1 MLKII
6 FRARKLKGKDDLE
19 ALEMLIRT
27 GMHKIG
33 SRLLEKFLNS
43 EEYISPSQVEV
54 CSDGH
59 PMKYIEEREKEITT
73 VVGKIRLR
81 RKYYYDSKCGKGFV
95 PKDCELGIDGSS
107 LSPGVRRIIG
117 IVGSNRSFSLSEADI
132 SELSGLQINSKA
144 IERNCHKLGKEV
156 ESYVNQLEQDNPS
169 ESNSIMYISM
179 DGTGVPV
186 LKTETAGRK
195 GKQENGE
202 SKTREV
208 KLGCVFTQIE
218 LDKNNRP
225 ERQENSTTYVG
236 AIESSE
242 EFSKRLYAEAQR
254 RGIERAK
261 EICIIGDGA
270 KWIWNIA
277 EENYSYTGIFERAI
291 QIIDLY
297 HAREH
302 YWDCARAVYPSYR
315 KKQSKWAERR
325 KRELDDGDVEAVIRA
340 IKRLS
345 PKNEEAEQVC
355 KSTIN
360 YFKNNKERM
369 RYNTFRAKGLFVGSG
384 VIEAGC
390 RSVIGQRLKQS
401 GMHWSVSGANTIIA
415 LRCLIKSHRWEDFW
429 EAKSAA

>member
-1 MLKII
+1 
-6 FRARKLKGKDDLE
+6 
-19 ALEMLIRT
+19 
-27 GMHKIG
+27 
-33 SRLLEKFLNS
+33 
-43 EEYISPSQVEV
+43 
-54 CSDGH
+54 
-59 PMKYIEEREKEITT
+59 
-73 VVGKIRLR
+73 
-81 RKYYYDSKCGKGFV
+81 
-95 PKDCELGIDGSS
+95 
-107 LSPGVRRIIG
+107 
-117 IVGSNRSFSLSEADI
+117 
-132 SELSGLQINSKA
+132 
-144 IERNCHKLGKEV
+144 
-156 ESYVNQLEQDNPS
+156 
-169 ESNSIMYISM
+169 M

-186 LKTETAGRK
+186 LKSETAGRK

-202 SKTREV
+202 AKTREV
-208 KLGCVFTQIE
+208 KLGCVFTQIGV
-218 LDKNNRP
+218 DKDNRP

-261 EICIIGDGA
+261 AVCIIGDGA

-291 QIIDLY
+291 QIVDLY

-302 YWDCARAVYPSYR
+302 YWDCARAVYPSDR
-315 KKQSKWAERR
+315 KKQSRWAECR
-325 KRELDDGDVEAVIRA
+325 KKELDDGDVESVIRS
-340 IKRLS
+340 IKRLC

-401 GMHWSVSGANTIIA
+401 GMHWSVSGANSIIA